1 VFTTTTPSRVLRAFT
16 LLAVALVIAMFTTP
30 TATAA
35 PAFRVLVFSKTT
47 GFRHDSI
54 PAGIT
59 AIQNLGQQNNFAV
72 DATEDD
78 TQFTDTNLA
87 RYAAVIFL
95 SATGDPVGTQAE
107 KDAFQR
113 YIEHGG
119 GFVGIHAASDS
130 GYNWAWYGQLVGTY
144 FRQHPAQQNALIKVE
159 DPNHPSTQGLPAQFT
174 RFDEWYDFRDDPRPN
189 VHVLT
194 TVDESSYSGGTM
206 GADHP
211 TTWCHSFD
219 GGRAWYTA
227 LGHTIESFSEANFL
241 HLLLGGIMTAAGAV
255 PSNCSVGT
263 TPPPPP
269 TRVISLRAH
278 ANGNLV
284 TADNAGANPLIAN
297 RTAIGPWE
305 QFDLLDAGNGN
316 NALRAHANSKIVT
329 ADNAGAN
336 PLIANRT
343 AVGAWETFLLV
354 HNPDGSVS
362 LKAGVNGKFVTAE
375 NAGANPLI
383 ANRTAI
389 GGWEEFDLI
398 G

>member
-1 VFTTTTPSRVLRAFT
+1 VFTMTTLSRALRAFT
-16 LLAVALVIAMFTTP
+16 LLAVALAISMFTTP
-30 TATAA
+30 IASAA

-78 TQFTDTNLA
+78 TRFTDTNLA
-87 RYAAVIFL
+87 QYAAVIFL
-95 SATGDPVGTQAE
+95 SATGDPVSTQAE

-130 GYNWAWYGQLVGTY
+130 GYTWAWYGQLVGTY
-144 FRQHPAQQNALIKVE
+144 FRQHPAQQNALVKIE

-174 RFDEWYDFRDDPRPN
+174 RFDEWYDFRDNPRPN

-194 TVDESSYSGGTM
+194 TVDESTYTGGTM

-211 TTWCHSFD
+211 NTWCHNFD
-219 GGRAWYTA
+219 GGRSWYTA

-241 HLLLGGIMTAAGAV
+241 HLLLGGIMTASGAV
-255 PSNCSVGT
+255 PANCSVST
-263 TPPPPP
+263 PPPPPP
-269 TRVISLRAH
+269 TRVVSLRAH
-278 ANGNLV
+278 ANGKLV
-284 TADNAGANPLIAN
+284 TAENAGNSALIAN
-297 RTAIGPWE
+297 RTAIGTWE

-316 NALRAHANSKIVT
+316 NALRAHANNKIVT
-329 ADNAGAN
+329 ADNAGAS

-343 AVGAWETFLLV
+343 SVGPWETFLVV
-354 HNPDGSVS
+354 HNADGSIS
-362 LKAGVNGKFVTAE
+362 LKAGANGKFVTAE
-375 NAGANPLI
+375 NAGNSALI